1 MAYTSRCGLGPDG
14 MFSFRGLRGEGS
26 LKGTFLSA
34 GHRAV
39 RMIDRRTRWIT
50 SPKGT
55 RALAGPLLY
64 GDVKT
69 RTSDI
74 LVQDARSILVV
85 RLDGIGDLVLMSPF
99 LRELRRLN
107 PNAWI
112 TLVVGPPL
120 VNLVELCPLVSEV
133 LTFEPHQRF
142 GKLVRHIRALR
153 LAGAHLWQR
162 QFDLAL
168 LPRWDVDHY
177 HSAFVAYLSGAVC
190 RVGYSENVT
199 PWKQQYD
206 RGLDILF
213 TRTLDDRTSKHE
225 AERNLDLLR
234 KVGGTVMDDRLELWL
249 GDEDRETARAALT
262 ARGVTG
268 NDLLVSIAPGASHPT
283 RLWPVR
289 RFIDLGRFL
298 QQEFGARLLIIGG
311 PEDRERAREL
321 QENLGNA
328 AVSFAGEMT
337 LRQTG
342 ALLEHV
348 PLVVANDSGPMHL
361 AAAAGAAVVEISCH
375 PTSGDPLHRN
385 SPIRFHPWAN
395 KYIVLQPPQAAEPCT
410 SSCEWH
416 EAHCILGISVEAV
429 REAAQT
435 LLAPRP
441 GSAQAGSAAP
451 A

>member
-1 MAYTSRCGLGPDG
+1 
-14 MFSFRGLRGEGS
+14 
-26 LKGTFLSA
+26 
-34 GHRAV
+34 
-39 RMIDRRTRWIT
+39 MIDRSTGWIT

-55 RALAGPLLY
+55 SALAGPLLY
-64 GDVKT
+64 GVKT
-69 RTSDI
+69 GTSDT

-85 RLDGIGDLVLMSPF
+85 RLDMIGDVVLMSPF

-107 PNAWI
+107 PDAWI
-112 TLVVGPPL
+112 TLVVAPRL
-120 VNLVELCPLVSEV
+120 VNLVELCPFVSEV
-133 LTFEPHQRF
+133 LTFEPHPRF
-142 GKLVRHIRALR
+142 GKLERHIRALR

-199 PWKQQYD
+199 PWKQQRD
-206 RGLDILF
+206 CGLDILL
-213 TRTLDDRTSKHE
+213 TRTLDDRTSKHD
-225 AERNLDLLR
+225 AERNLDFLR
-234 KVGGTVMDDRLELWL
+234 RLGGTVMDDRLELWL
-249 GDEDRETARAALT
+249 GDEDRETARAALA

-268 NDLLVSIAPGASHPT
+268 NDLLVSIAPGASHPK

-311 PEDRERAREL
+311 PGDRERACEL

-328 AVSFAGEMT
+328 AVSFTGEMT
-337 LRQTG
+337 LRQIG

-361 AAAAGAAVVEISCH
+361 AAAAGAAVVGISCH
-375 PTSGDPLHRN
+375 PTSGDPLHQN
-385 SPIRFHPWAN
+385 SPIRFHPWAE
-395 KYIVLQPPQAAEPCT
+395 KYIVLQPLQAAEPCT

-429 REAAQT
+429 REAALT

-441 GSAQAGSAAP
+441 ASASASIK
-451 A
+451 